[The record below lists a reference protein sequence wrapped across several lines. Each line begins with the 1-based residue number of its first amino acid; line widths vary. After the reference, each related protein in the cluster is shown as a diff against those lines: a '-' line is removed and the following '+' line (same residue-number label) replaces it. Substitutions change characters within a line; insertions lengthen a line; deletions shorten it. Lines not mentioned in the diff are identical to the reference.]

1 MQGPFPKYNIL
12 NPTTSV
18 SPMKHKLAKLAIATQ
33 NYSNYSN
40 YSNLGVP
47 LATVYNKETPNAN
60 IKKEN

>member
-1 MQGPFPKYNIL
+1 
-12 NPTTSV
+12 
-18 SPMKHKLAKLAIATQ
+18 MKHKLAKLAIATQ